1 MKPKSADP
9 VTVLWAILTPSFLF
23 AQVAIDTTQYDEAD
37 LNKSQK
43 SRVKIDGFLYPNIF
57 LINNQ
62 HSLKSYQIGNIEK
75 FSKEVFF
82 RLTTFFSAKKNYPK
96 FFFLHSVFNVLEP
109 KKIFRVIRK
118 FFEKF
123 SFQKTLSK
131 FWKKKFSKFF
141 RITLKFFF
149 TFQYIKNWM
158 EEKKFWIIFLSGKK
172 SC

>member
-1 MKPKSADP
+1 M
-9 VTVLWAILTPSFLF
+9 
-23 AQVAIDTTQYDEAD
+23 TQYDEAD

-96 FFFLHSVFNVLEP
+96 VFSSIQFLMYWDV

-118 FFEKF
+118 NFEKF

-131 FWKKKFSKFF
+131 F
-141 RITLKFFF
+141 
-149 TFQYIKNWM
+149 
-158 EEKKFWIIFLSGKK
+158 
-172 SC
+172 

>member
-1 MKPKSADP
+1 MESESE
-9 VTVLWAILTPSFLF
+9 VTTFFKILQEEIIS
-23 AQVAIDTTQYDEAD
+23 QYDEAD

-96 FFFLHSVFNVLEP
+96 FFFLHSVFNVLE
-109 KKIFRVIRK
+109 R
-118 FFEKF
+118 
-123 SFQKTLSK
+123 
-131 FWKKKFSKFF
+131 KKKFQSDP
-141 RITLKFFF
+141 
-149 TFQYIKNWM
+149 KN
-158 EEKKFWIIFLSGKK
+158 F
-172 SC
+172 